1 MEVAMS
7 KNEKLH
13 REMWHWI
20 AEETRKQKRKVIKY
34 EYFNHN
40 KTQLVPAASCFACQ
54 EAIKRCPTGG
64 DAGRYCQYC
73 PLKWGT
79 EKSYASD
86 FCLRGDTLF
95 CQWMMIG
102 AGLSDW
108 QVAADL
114 ADRIAEMEWKK

>member
-7 KNEKLH
+7 KNERLH

-20 AEETRKQKRKVIKY
+20 AEETRKQKRKVRKY
-34 EYFNHN
+34 EYFQQNRN
-40 KTQLVPAASCFACQ
+40 IPVNECFACA
-54 EAIKRCPTGG
+54 EAMSRWTKTHNG
-64 DAGRYCQYC
+64 DTSCQYC

-79 EKSYASD
+79 EEYGTLD
-86 FCLRGDTLF
+86 FCIYDDALF
-95 CQWMMIG
+95 NQWMKIG

-114 ADRIAEMEWKK
+114 ADRIAEMEWR